1 MWREIQGCNDWQGL
15 VAGPATWL
23 HPLLRG
29 EIIRYGELL
38 SACYKAFDVDP
49 SSARHLHCK
58 FARDDMLRNLGLHH
72 SGYRVTKYIYAS
84 PHEGAT
90 AAPRGR
96 WIGYVAVSQS
106 SSSDDAETKTR
117 LGREDIVVAFRGTVT
132 SPEWAANF
140 MSSLTPAGFHP
151 LDPRPGVQVEAG
163 FLSLYTSKESGCRFG
178 LRSCREQLLSE
189 VSRLLKKNQ
198 NKREVDGTRSDV
210 SITLVGHS
218 MGSSLALLLAYDIC
232 ELGLNNTAGCTTAA
246 PVTVFSF
253 GGPRV
258 GNSGFKRRCEEVG
271 VKVLRVVNVNDP
283 VTKLPGVFLNETT
296 PRVLVAGNEEY
307 EMPWSCSCYVH
318 VGVEVALEFFSI
330 QNPGWVHDLDGYI
343 DGLRCP
349 NVGGGAIDDGDDGM
363 ELTVS
368 SDFAWKLLDDHQS
381 ISGSVDQLLM
391 DDDWNYMVDGFADFL
406 AMHVTMLGR
415 SALFLVLLFYL
426 SKTSWF
432 E

>member
-15 VAGPATWL
+15 VGPAASWL

-38 SACYKAFDVDP
+38 AACYKAFDVDP
-49 SSARHLHCK
+49 SSSRHLHCK

-84 PHEGAT
+84 PREGA
-90 AAPRGR
+90 AAPRSR
-96 WIGYVAVSQS
+96 WIGYVAVSALS
-106 SSSDDAETKTR
+106 DDDAETKTR

-163 FLSLYTSKESGCRFG
+163 FLSLYTSQESGCRFG

-189 VSRLLKKNQ
+189 VSRLLRKNKKQ
-198 NKREVDGTRSDV
+198 NKREIDV

-232 ELGLNNTAGCTTAA
+232 ELGINSLAASTVA

-258 GNSGFKRRCEEVG
+258 GNSGFKRRCEELG

-283 VTKLPGVFLNETT
+283 VTKLPGVFLNEATA
-296 PRVLVAGNEEY
+296 RVL
-307 EMPWSCSCYVH
+307 MPWSCSCYVH

-343 DGLRCP
+343 VGLRCP
-349 NVGGGAIDDGDDGM
+349 NVGEINENDDGKEVTVLSGMNATKPYNFALNLSDD
-363 ELTVS
+363 
-368 SDFAWKLLDDHQS
+368 
-381 ISGSVDQLLM
+381 DQLLM

-406 AMHVTMLGR
+406 AMHVTMVSK
-415 SALFLVLLFYL
+415 SALFLVLLFFYL